1 MELLPKRRLECVI
14 HLMKGNHLN
23 LMPHLFVVFPFSLEC
38 TLWNH
43 CFHCTLLSFYPFPS
57 LCSYN
62 VIFCYISLCA
72 FALLFHLF
80 FYLMF
85 IVVTLDDL
93 EYEVKDIIL
102 STWHSIVQLK
112 KVNSKTF
119 INSKKTCSISLWW
132 AIFALLFTL
141 FATIM
146 KKDKLV
152 LGVEHLDYGCE
163 LQLTNWIM

>member
-1 MELLPKRRLECVI
+1 MCNTSNERKPPK
-14 HLMKGNHLN
+14 
-23 LMPHLFVVFPFSLEC
+23 PYTSLVCCLSFFIRMHIVEP
-38 TLWNH
+38 
-43 CFHCTLLSFYPFPS
+43 LLSFYIVVLLPLSKFVFLQCHILLHFLVCICFIVS
-57 LCSYN
+57 LF
-62 VIFCYISLCA
+62 I
-72 FALLFHLF
+72 
-80 FYLMF
+80 YLMF

-112 KVNSKTF
+112 MVSSKTF

-132 AIFALLFTL
+132 ALFALLFTL